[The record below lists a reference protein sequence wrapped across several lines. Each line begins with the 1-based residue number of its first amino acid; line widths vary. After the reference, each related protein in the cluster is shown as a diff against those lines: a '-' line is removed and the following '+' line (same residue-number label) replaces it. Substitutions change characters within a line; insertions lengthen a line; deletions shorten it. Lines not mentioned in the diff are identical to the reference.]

1 LYPSRCYLYPAQLQ
15 IMNFDINQLNQLIKQ
30 RRSTFP
36 KQYDAG
42 KHVDDSIIKQ
52 LLENANWAPTH
63 KLTEPWRFTVFTG
76 SGLKTFAGLQASVYK
91 NSSGNHFKEE
101 NYQKL
106 LTAPLLASH
115 IISIGMKR
123 HAEKNI
129 PEMEEIAAVA
139 CAVQN
144 MYLTAT
150 AYNIGCYWTTGGVT
164 FNEAAKPFFDLE
176 AADKLMGFLYVGV
189 IAIPSVPGNRS
200 PVEEKVKWISK

>member
-1 LYPSRCYLYPAQLQ
+1 
-15 IMNFDINQLNQLIKQ
+15 MNEATVLLNKLIRE
-30 RRSTFP
+30 RRSVFP
-36 KQYDAG
+36 KQYDPG
-42 KHVDDSIIKQ
+42 KHVDDAIVQQ

-76 SGLKTFAGLQASVYK
+76 NGLKTFAGLQASVYK
-91 NSSGNHFKEE
+91 NTSGANFKEE

-106 LTAPLLASH
+106 LNTPLLASH
-115 IISIGMKR
+115 VISIGMKR

-144 MYLTAT
+144 MYLTAA
-150 AYNIGCYWTTGGVT
+150 AYGIGCYWTTGGVT
-164 FNEAAKPFFDLE
+164 FNEAAKPFFDLD

-189 IAIPSVPGNRS
+189 IAVPSATGTRG
-200 PVEEKVKWISK
+200 PVTDKTKWIKN

>member
-1 LYPSRCYLYPAQLQ
+1 
-15 IMNFDINQLNQLIKQ
+15 MNFDVNQVNQLIKQ

-42 KHVDDSIIKQ
+42 KHVDDGIIQQ

-63 KLTEPWRFTVFTG
+63 KLSEPWRFTVFTRN
-76 SGLKTFAGLQASVYK
+76 GLKTFAGLQASVYK
-91 NSSGNHFKEE
+91 NSAGSNFKQE

-115 IISIGMKR
+115 VISIGMKR
-123 HAEKNI
+123 HGEKNI

-176 AADKLMGFLYVGV
+176 AADKLMGFFYVGV
-189 IAIPSVPGNRS
+189 IAIPSPPGNRQ
-200 PVEEKVKWISK
+200 PVEEKVKWISN

>member
-1 LYPSRCYLYPAQLQ
+1 
-15 IMNFDINQLNQLIKQ
+15 MNFDINQVNQLIKH

-36 KQYDAG
+36 KQYDPG
-42 KHVDDSIIKQ
+42 KHVDDSIVKQ

-63 KLTEPWRFTVFTG
+63 KLTEPWRFTIFTG
-76 SGLKTFAGLQASVYK
+76 EGLKTFAGLQASVYK
-91 NSSGNHFKEE
+91 NAAGSQFKEE

-106 LTAPLLASH
+106 LTSPLLASH

-144 MYLTAT
+144 MYLTAA

-176 AADKLMGFLYVGV
+176 TADKLMGFFYVGV
-189 IAIPSVPGNRS
+189 IAIPSVPGVRH
-200 PVEEKVKWISK
+200 PIDEKVKWIRK

>member
-1 LYPSRCYLYPAQLQ
+1 
-15 IMNFDINQLNQLIKQ
+15 MNFDINQINQLIRQ

-76 SGLKTFAGLQASVYK
+76 NGLKTFAGLQASVYK
-91 NSSGNHFKEE
+91 KSAGNQFKEE

-115 IISIGMKR
+115 VISIGMKR

-176 AADKLMGFLYVGV
+176 AADKLMGFFYVGV
-189 IAIPSVPGNRS
+189 IAIPSVPGIRQ
-200 PVEEKVKWISK
+200 PVEAKVKWIHK

>member
-1 LYPSRCYLYPAQLQ
+1 
-15 IMNFDINQLNQLIKQ
+15 MKFDTNQLNTLIKS

-36 KQYDAG
+36 RQFAPGEK
-42 KHVDDSIIKQ
+42 VDDAIIYQ

-76 SGLKTFAGLQASVYK
+76 KGLQSFAQLQASVYK
-91 NSSGNHFKEE
+91 NASGDAFKED

-106 LTAPLLASH
+106 LTTPLLASH

-129 PEMEEIAAVA
+129 PEFEEIAAVA

-144 MYLTAT
+144 MYLTAA
-150 AYNIGCYWTTGGVT
+150 AYEIGAYWSTGGVT
-164 FNEAAKPFFDLE
+164 QQEGVKPFFGLD
-176 AADKLMGFLYVGV
+176 AADKLMGFFYVGV
-189 IAIPSVPGNRS
+189 IAVPSAPGQRGAIA
-200 PVEEKVKWISK
+200 EKVQWIR

>member
-1 LYPSRCYLYPAQLQ
+1 
-15 IMNFDINQLNQLIKQ
+15 MNFDINQINQLIRQ

-42 KHVDDSIIKQ
+42 KHVDDNIIKQ

-76 SGLKTFAGLQASVYK
+76 KGLKTFAGLQASVYK
-91 NSSGNHFKEE
+91 NSAGNQFKEE

-129 PEMEEIAAVA
+129 PEMEEMAAVA

-150 AYNIGCYWTTGGVT
+150 AYDIGCYWTTGGVT

-176 AADKLMGFLYVGV
+176 TADKLMGFFYVGV
-189 IAIPSVPGNRS
+189 IAIPSVPGIRQ
-200 PVEEKVKWISK
+200 PVEAKVKWIHN

>member
-1 LYPSRCYLYPAQLQ
+1 VQAYLYCLETYS
-15 IMNFDINQLNQLIKQ
+15 MNFDVNQLNKIIEE

-42 KHVDDSIIKQ
+42 KHVDDSIIEQ
-52 LLENANWAPTH
+52 MLANANLAPTH
-63 KLTEPWRFTVFTG
+63 KLTEPWRFTIFTG
-76 SGLKTFAGLQASVYK
+76 DGLKTFAGLQASVYR
-91 NSSGNHFKEE
+91 NSAGDNFKED

-106 LTAPLLASH
+106 LATPLLASH

-123 HAEKNI
+123 HADKNI

-150 AYNIGCYWTTGGVT
+150 AYKVGCYWTTGGVT
-164 FNEAAKPFFDLE
+164 FNEAAKPFFDLD
-176 AADKLMGFLYVGV
+176 ATDKLMGFLYVGV
-189 IAIPSVPGNRS
+189 IAVSSPASKRS
-200 PVEEKVKWISK
+200 PIEDKVKWIRK

>member
-1 LYPSRCYLYPAQLQ
+1 MPPGLIFIPLNPS
-15 IMNFDINQLNQLIKQ
+15 IMNFDTNQVNQLIKQ

-36 KQYDAG
+36 RQYDAG
-42 KHVDDSIIKQ
+42 KHVEDSIIKQ

-76 SGLKTFAGLQASVYK
+76 NGLKTFAGLQASVYK
-91 NSSGNHFKEE
+91 NSAGINFKDETF
-101 NYQKL
+101 QKL

-115 IISIGMKR
+115 VISIGMKR

-176 AADKLMGFLYVGV
+176 TPDKLMGFFYVGV
-189 IAIPSVPGNRS
+189 IAVPSPPGIRK
-200 PVEEKVKWISK
+200 PVEEKVKWIIT